1 MLVVCQALL
10 MTYLGIFQG
19 CYPAFISELLPS
31 SVRSTGISVSYNV
44 AVMIFGG
51 FAPAI
56 VQWLTMTTGD
66 PLSIC
71 YYVIFGSAVA
81 LLTILPLRDRYSEAL
96 R

>member
-1 MLVVCQALL
+1 
-10 MTYLGIFQG
+10 
-19 CYPAFISELLPS
+19 
-31 SVRSTGISVSYNV
+31 
-44 AVMIFGG
+44 
-51 FAPAI
+51 

-81 LLTILPLRDRYSEAL
+81 LLTILPLRDRYSDAL

>member
-1 MLVVCQALL
+1 MQSAVSRATGFRFARFIVV
-10 MTYLGIFQG
+10 
-19 CYPAFISELLPS
+19 
-31 SVRSTGISVSYNV
+31 
-44 AVMIFGG
+44 GG
-51 FAPAI
+51 TAYG

-81 LLTILPLRDRYSEAL
+81 LLTIVPLRDRYSEAL